1 MSCMQ
6 SRRQAHLPS
15 SNWSYRGA
23 AGLSLCA
30 HAAVDDGPVHCL
42 LTSPVALQ
50 LGYRFAHVLRRM
62 LPIAMFLL
70 QRDGQFL
77 NGHDLFLK
85 RVGSAYHGFLEH
97 AEKECRAKCLE
108 DLQST
113 TRYVTW
119 SLHTKSRASLKSML
133 NRVRMHSPRKAVQRM
148 TTEIGEAQSRAPV
161 EGRIRHTCTALQA
174 LHGDLCS
181 HAWHMRV

>member
-1 MSCMQ
+1 M
-6 SRRQAHLPS
+6 
-15 SNWSYRGA
+15 
-23 AGLSLCA
+23 
-30 HAAVDDGPVHCL
+30 
-42 LTSPVALQ
+42 Q

-85 RVGSAYHGFLEH
+85 RVGSTYHAFLES
-97 AEKECRAKCLE
+97 AEKECRKKCME

-133 NRVRMHSPRKAVQRM
+133 NRVSFLLVNM
-148 TTEIGEAQSRAPV
+148 SRLEPT
-161 EGRIRHTCTALQA
+161 HL
-174 LHGDLCS
+174 LS
-181 HAWHMRV
+181 WRVLRRNVATSA

>member
-1 MSCMQ
+1 MS
-6 SRRQAHLPS
+6 
-15 SNWSYRGA
+15 
-23 AGLSLCA
+23 
-30 HAAVDDGPVHCL
+30 V
-42 LTSPVALQ
+42 Q

-85 RVGSAYHGFLEH
+85 RVGSTYHAFLES
-97 AEKECRAKCLE
+97 AERQCRNKCLE

-119 SLHTKSRASLKSML
+119 SLHTKSRTSLKSML
-133 NRVRMHSPRKAVQRM
+133 NRVSPHACQRCH
-148 TTEIGEAQSRAPV
+148 V
-161 EGRIRHTCTALQA
+161 H
-174 LHGDLCS
+174 CS
-181 HAWHMRV
+181 GS

>member
-1 MSCMQ
+1 M
-6 SRRQAHLPS
+6 
-15 SNWSYRGA
+15 
-23 AGLSLCA
+23 
-30 HAAVDDGPVHCL
+30 
-42 LTSPVALQ
+42 Q

-85 RVGSAYHGFLEH
+85 RVGSTYHAFLES
-97 AEKECRAKCLE
+97 AERECRNKCLE

-119 SLHTKSRASLKSML
+119 SLHTKSRTSLKSML
-133 NRVRMHSPRKAVQRM
+133 NRVRPPHL
-148 TTEIGEAQSRAPV
+148 RAPLGAAALRAMSGAHSQTQKPPAPV
-161 EGRIRHTCTALQA
+161 RSAAVTAVPRVLAAASWGGRGPSGC
-174 LHGDLCS
+174 
-181 HAWHMRV
+181 

>member
-1 MSCMQ
+1 
-6 SRRQAHLPS
+6 
-15 SNWSYRGA
+15 
-23 AGLSLCA
+23 
-30 HAAVDDGPVHCL
+30 
-42 LTSPVALQ
+42 
-50 LGYRFAHVLRRM
+50 M

-97 AEKECRAKCLE
+97 AEKDCRAKCLE

-133 NRVRMHSPRKAVQRM
+133 NRVRMISSQDVGVQ
-148 TTEIGEAQSRAPV
+148 TVG
-161 EGRIRHTCTALQA
+161 
-174 LHGDLCS
+174 
-181 HAWHMRV
+181 

>member
-1 MSCMQ
+1 MSCH
-6 SRRQAHLPS
+6 A
-15 SNWSYRGA
+15 A
-23 AGLSLCA
+23 AGLPLRTCA
-30 HAAVDDGPVHCL
+30 AADDKPICYL
-42 LTSPVALQ
+42 LTGPVALQ

-97 AEKECRAKCLE
+97 AEKDCRAKCLE

-133 NRVRMHSPRKAVQRM
+133 NRVRMISCQDAGVQ
-148 TTEIGEAQSRAPV
+148 TV
-161 EGRIRHTCTALQA
+161 
-174 LHGDLCS
+174 
-181 HAWHMRV
+181 V

>member
-1 MSCMQ
+1 M
-6 SRRQAHLPS
+6 R
-15 SNWSYRGA
+15 
-23 AGLSLCA
+23 
-30 HAAVDDGPVHCL
+30 
-42 LTSPVALQ
+42 LQ

-85 RVGSAYHGFLEH
+85 RVGSTYHAFLES
-97 AEKECRAKCLE
+97 AEGQCRNKCLE

-133 NRVRMHSPRKAVQRM
+133 NRVSTSCLPA
-148 TTEIGEAQSRAPV
+148 
-161 EGRIRHTCTALQA
+161 C
-174 LHGDLCS
+174 
-181 HAWHMRV
+181 

>member
-1 MSCMQ
+1 M
-6 SRRQAHLPS
+6 
-15 SNWSYRGA
+15 
-23 AGLSLCA
+23 
-30 HAAVDDGPVHCL
+30 
-42 LTSPVALQ
+42 LTDRVTLQ

-97 AEKECRAKCLE
+97 AEKDCRAKCLE

-133 NRVRMHSPRKAVQRM
+133 NRVRISSPRALMYGLSTPKIA
-148 TTEIGEAQSRAPV
+148 EARSRAPV
-161 EGRIRHTCTALQA
+161 EGLKVQTCTALEK
-174 LHGDLCS
+174 LFLELCS
-181 HAWHMRV
+181 CAWHAQL

>member
-1 MSCMQ
+1 MLQTGICTGFLQREANTHNIHVHSLYHEVRLNNCQCWSPDNRVLRSISFLLVLGKGCKISNNTSGSCHKILTH
-6 SRRQAHLPS
+6 A
-15 SNWSYRGA
+15 WCGA
-23 AGLSLCA
+23 
-30 HAAVDDGPVHCL
+30 
-42 LTSPVALQ
+42 Q
-50 LGYRFAHVLRRM
+50 LGYRFLHVLRRM

-85 RVGSAYHGFLEH
+85 RVGSSYHAFLE
-97 AEKECRAKCLE
+97 ETERGCRGKCLE

-133 NRVRMHSPRKAVQRM
+133 NRVS
-148 TTEIGEAQSRAPV
+148 ES
-161 EGRIRHTCTALQA
+161 
-174 LHGDLCS
+174 
-181 HAWHMRV
+181 

>member
-1 MSCMQ
+1 
-6 SRRQAHLPS
+6 
-15 SNWSYRGA
+15 
-23 AGLSLCA
+23 
-30 HAAVDDGPVHCL
+30 
-42 LTSPVALQ
+42 
-50 LGYRFAHVLRRM
+50 
-62 LPIAMFLL
+62 MFLL

-97 AEKECRAKCLE
+97 AEKGCRAKCLE

-133 NRVRMHSPRKAVQRM
+133 NRGAHDPPPQCWCSDHWVRLRPNQ
-148 TTEIGEAQSRAPV
+148 E
-161 EGRIRHTCTALQA
+161 L
-174 LHGDLCS
+174 LL
-181 HAWHMRV
+181 RVS

>member
-1 MSCMQ
+1 MS
-6 SRRQAHLPS
+6 A
-15 SNWSYRGA
+15 
-23 AGLSLCA
+23 
-30 HAAVDDGPVHCL
+30 
-42 LTSPVALQ
+42 Q

-85 RVGSAYHGFLEH
+85 RVGSTYHAFLES
-97 AEKECRAKCLE
+97 AEKECRNKCLE

-133 NRVRMHSPRKAVQRM
+133 NRVS
-148 TTEIGEAQSRAPV
+148 
-161 EGRIRHTCTALQA
+161 
-174 LHGDLCS
+174 LCS
-181 HAWHMRV
+181 CQHCDILRSKAWLVPSESCRAFAPLTCNLQR

>member
-1 MSCMQ
+1 MADT
-6 SRRQAHLPS
+6 QAICH
-15 SNWSYRGA
+15 
-23 AGLSLCA
+23 SL
-30 HAAVDDGPVHCL
+30 
-42 LTSPVALQ
+42 TRPVALQ

-97 AEKECRAKCLE
+97 AEKGCRAKCLE

-133 NRVRMHSPRKAVQRM
+133 NRVRMISSQDAGVQPA
-148 TTEIGEAQSRAPV
+148 G
-161 EGRIRHTCTALQA
+161 
-174 LHGDLCS
+174 
-181 HAWHMRV
+181 